1 MASHS
6 TMPSRFSVSMV
17 SSHPSLQVDA
27 LELIEADHARI
38 AMLFAEFDRQASHG
52 NVDAKLSIA
61 KQIFIE
67 LKVHMQVVEEI
78 FHPAACNALEDSGA
92 VRWVLDRHDVVRR
105 LIAQLESAASIDED
119 YDTKIMVLGEYAM
132 RDVEVEETSLFSQVK
147 AAGMDLEQVG
157 VALNFRRA
165 ELMSVMRA

>member
-1 MASHS
+1 MASYS
-6 TMPSRFSVSMV
+6 TMPSRFSASMV
-17 SSHPSLQVDA
+17 SSHPALQVDA

-92 VRWVLDRHDVVRR
+92 VCWILDRHAVVRG
-105 LIAQLESAASIDED
+105 LIAQLESAPGADAD
-119 YDTKIMVLGEYAM
+119 FDTKVMILGEYAM
-132 RDVEVEETSLFSQVK
+132 RDVEVEETSLFPQVK
-147 AAGMDLEQVG
+147 AAGMDLKGVG
-157 VALNFRRA
+157 AALNFRRA